1 MGRKQKETLFDVLLD
16 VMRGP
21 VNQFGP
27 LQKRQML
34 WNAIREVVDERG
46 RFTVREITGRTPLRV
61 DMVRSYVRGLVAA
74 GIVRQAAAGGRI
86 GEATQWELARDA
98 GAEAPRLREDGSPV
112 IQGQGRENMWLAMK
126 IMHDF
131 SPRELAVAA
140 TMPDCQVRET
150 TAAEY
155 LLYLHRAGYLARQN
169 GRYRL
174 LPGAW
179 TGPFAPMIQ
188 RTKRVWDPNL
198 KEIRWSSAGEAGD
211 DE

>member
-198 KEIRWSSAGEAGD
+198 KEIRWTSEEESH

>member
-1 MGRKQKETLFDVLLD
+1 MGRKPMDQL
-16 VMRGP
+16 
-21 VNQFGP
+21 GP
-27 LQKRQML
+27 LHTRQAL
-34 WNAIREVVDERG
+34 WDAIREVAHERG
-46 RFTVREITGRTPLRV
+46 RFTVPEITERTLLGV
-61 DMVRSYVRGLVAA
+61 DTARSYVRGLVAA

-86 GEATQWELARDA
+86 GEATQWELVRDA

-198 KEIRWSSAGEAGD
+198 KKIRWSSAGEVDD